1 MLERLEET
9 AGRAVR
15 WGSRAEGGIAVLLS
29 GLYFWHCAA
38 QAARKP
44 LWSDELFT
52 LYLSRF
58 HTLGGLL
65 ETLRLAADQQPPL
78 FYLAA
83 RAATAAWGDPQMGM
97 RVPSALGVWAA
108 CAAIYLLLRRR
119 FEPAPALCGALLPL
133 TGQGLAFAVEARPY
147 GMVLGV
153 YGVLL
158 LCWQAAAEN
167 RGRRL
172 ALPLAAVCVFLLGS
186 LHYLAVFALAPLF
199 IAEVFRRWKQGRW
212 DKPLVLA
219 LALGAAPLAIYL
231 PLLLDIRGFATVFWG
246 RTTMLQTVLTAHRH
260 LSAPL
265 TLAVLIPL
273 LVAALT
279 ARRRAAEEQTAAL
292 QPHEA
297 VLAGAL
303 ALMAF
308 AVPPLILKLTGGFAY
323 RYFAALLMGWALL
336 AGGVAGRFTSRRP
349 LAQAGLLAIF
359 LGTAASA
366 AYLQSGPSAEG
377 NPHFTPAISEMLARR
392 TTPERAVFD
401 SPLTYLEFWH
411 HAPPGVKQRA
421 VYAASPAAA
430 LRYAGADS
438 TEQSLIRLSYTVP
451 LKLIPPGELRAG
463 ESFLLVRTNRL
474 SWLPAALSETGARME
489 ILEEGGG
496 VQLLLV
502 TPVSPL
508 RGEVG
513 Q

>member
-1 MLERLEET
+1 
-9 AGRAVR
+9 
-15 WGSRAEGGIAVLLS
+15 
-29 GLYFWHCAA
+29 
-38 QAARKP
+38 
-44 LWSDELFT
+44 
-52 LYLSRF
+52 
-58 HTLGGLL
+58 
-65 ETLRLAADQQPPL
+65 
-78 FYLAA
+78 
-83 RAATAAWGDPQMGM
+83 
-97 RVPSALGVWAA
+97 
-108 CAAIYLLLRRR
+108 
-119 FEPAPALCGALLPL
+119 
-133 TGQGLAFAVEARPY
+133 
-147 GMVLGV
+147 
-153 YGVLL
+153 
-158 LCWQAAAEN
+158 
-167 RGRRL
+167 
-172 ALPLAAVCVFLLGS
+172 
-186 LHYLAVFALAPLF
+186 
-199 IAEVFRRWKQGRW
+199 
-212 DKPLVLA
+212 
-219 LALGAAPLAIYL
+219 
-231 PLLLDIRGFATVFWG
+231 
-246 RTTMLQTVLTAHRH
+246 MLQTVLTAHRH

-430 LRYAGADS
+430 LRYAGWPWPGPS
-438 TEQSLIRLSYTVP
+438 
-451 LKLIPPGELRAG
+451 KLIPPGDLRGG
-463 ESFLLVRTNRL
+463 ESFLLVRPGRP